1 MNFSARFKN
10 SIKSTLK
17 SRSMCQCINE
27 VDALIIQ
34 PCCSIFGAYVD
45 MHSTYLDYSKPK
57 EKRKPGAHVEMGRKK
72 KLLHGVA
79 CVGDEIPYLHPQY
92 CSFFVRTILKTIS
105 SRSAN
110 SAGERTRRDFL
121 QNVFVSLCHYM

>member
-45 MHSTYLDYSKPK
+45 MHSTYSDYSKPK

-72 KLLHGVA
+72 SCCMALRVLVMKFLIFILNIAHF
-79 CVGDEIPYLHPQY
+79 
-92 CSFFVRTILKTIS
+92 SFVRYL
-105 SRSAN
+105 RRYLQEA
-110 SAGERTRRDFL
+110 RTRQANALDAIFCKMCL
-121 QNVFVSLCHYM
+121 